1 MKPTLLL
8 CAVAMVLVSHD
19 AHAAQWRVDAAKS
32 RLGFVV
38 TWDREPFRADFKR
51 WTANIDFDPANLQ
64 AGKADVVIDIASFVS
79 EDPENDKYRLGPN
92 GLDVRRFGQARFAS
106 KSFRETGAG
115 RYEAVADLT
124 IHGVTKEVRL
134 PFALA
139 INGNA
144 AHMTGELTL
153 SRVDFGVGT
162 GSTWGIDWSS
172 QRTVAHAVKVTVDLM
187 ATRTP

>member
-1 MKPTLLL
+1 MKQNLLVF
-8 CAVAMVLVSHD
+8 AFATVLLP
-19 AHAAQWRVDAAKS
+19 HAAQGAQWHVDPAKS
-32 RLGFVV
+32 KLGFVV
-38 TWDREPFRADFKR
+38 TWDKEPFRADFKR
-51 WTANIDFDPANLQ
+51 WTATIDFDPSDLKSA
-64 AGKADVVIDIASFVS
+64 KAEVAIDITSFVS

-92 GLDVRRFGQARFAS
+92 GLDVRRFAQARFAS
-106 KSFRETGAG
+106 KSFREVGPG

-124 IHGVTKEVRL
+124 IHGVTREVRL

-139 INGNA
+139 ITGNT
-144 AHMTGELTL
+144 AHMMGELTL

-172 QRTVAHAVKVTVDLM
+172 QRTVAHAVKVAVDLV

>member
-1 MKPTLLL
+1 MRLALLFAA
-8 CAVAMVLVSHD
+8 AVVLVSPE
-19 AHAAQWRVDAAKS
+19 AYGAQWRVDPAKS
-32 RLGFVV
+32 TLGFVV
-38 TWDREPFRADFKR
+38 TWDREPFRANFRR
-51 WTANIDFDPANLQ
+51 WNATIDFDPADLQ
-64 AGKADVVIDIASFVS
+64 SAKADVAVDIASFVS

-92 GLDVRRFGQARFAS
+92 GLDVRRFAQARFVS
-106 KSFRETGAG
+106 KSFREASPG

-134 PFALA
+134 PFALT

-153 SRVDFGVGT
+153 SRIDFGIGT

-172 QRTVAHAVKVTVDLM
+172 ERTVAHAVKVTVDLV